1 MNTKTCTKCGID
13 KPLNDYHNRKDSK
26 DGKKGQC
33 KECSRNASRAWIK
46 ENKERHRKN
55 ALTWTKANPE
65 RKRINDHKYRQKN
78 REQLRDTSNAW
89 HQANKERS
97 LASNRAW
104 HEANRERTRVNNRAW
119 REANRERSRANARAW
134 YKENK
139 ERSLA
144 NVRARRARKA
154 HAVPQRWKRS
164 PCPDHL
170 CYWCGTTLT
179 PETTHIDHIMPI
191 SLGGQ
196 DTPNNT
202 ANTCA
207 KCNLTKHNTHPLV
220 WLARITTP
228 EPVC

>member
-13 KPLNDYHNRKDSK
+13 KPLNDYYNHKRRK
-26 DGKKGQC
+26 DGKEATC
-33 KECSRNASRAWIK
+33 KKCRSKNSRKNYEANRELRLIQSRAWYEMNRERK
-46 ENKERHRKN
+46 TATTRAWTEANLEHHRAATRQWYKANKERHDANRR
-55 ALTWTKANPE
+55 AWRKANPE
-65 RKRINDHKYRQKN
+65 RTRIHRQKYYK
-78 REQLRDTSNAW
+78 
-89 HQANKERS
+89 ANSERQ
-97 LASNRAW
+97 
-104 HEANRERTRVNNRAW
+104 
-119 REANRERSRANARAW
+119 
-134 YKENK
+134 K
-139 ERSLA
+139 A
-144 NVRARRARKA
+144 NVYARRARLA

-164 PCPDHL
+164 LCPDHL

-196 DTPNNT
+196 DTPDNT

-207 KCNLTKHNTHPLV
+207 SCNLTKSNAHPLV

>member
-1 MNTKTCTKCGID
+1 MNTKTCTKCHTT
-13 KPLNDYHNRKDSK
+13 KPLNDYHNDKARK
-26 DGKKGQC
+26 DGKRAQC
-33 KECSRNASRAWIK
+33 KECTRAYDLAK
-46 ENKERHRKN
+46 YEANQEHHR
-55 ALTWTKANPE
+55 ARA
-65 RKRINDHKYRQKN
+65 
-78 REQLRDTSNAW
+78 
-89 HQANKERS
+89 
-97 LASNRAW
+97 RAW
-104 HEANRERTRVNNRAW
+104 H
-119 REANRERSRANARAW
+119 EANRERSRANALAWRKSNIERARA
-134 YKENK
+134 YNRLYNEANK
-139 ERSLA
+139 ERRRSYDLA
-144 NVRARRARKA
+144 KYEANPEHYRATARAWHKANRKKSNALKYARRARKA

-164 PCPDHL
+164 PSPDHL

-207 KCNLTKHNTHPLV
+207 NCNLTKNNTHPLV